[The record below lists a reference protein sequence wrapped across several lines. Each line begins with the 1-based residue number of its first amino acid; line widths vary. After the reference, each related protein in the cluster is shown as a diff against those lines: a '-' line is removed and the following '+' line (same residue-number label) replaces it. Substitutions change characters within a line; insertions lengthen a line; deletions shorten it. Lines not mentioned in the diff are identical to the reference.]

1 LLPSIVR
8 NTLGVVSITIRFYS
22 DWLKALHRYIALF
35 AWSLTVWITFN
46 QLIINRH
53 NADITPKSRDA
64 VSFCVKLLFALMICS
79 AILLAEKVAI
89 QAIASQFHERS
100 YADRIE
106 EQRRITR
113 TLIVLYAHSTDQVG
127 RSDTL
132 HDNADSKTTLV
143 DPEKLLKNILKGVK
157 GVAQTTTHAFG
168 NIASEIVGSSVL
180 QPNSPEAMVATAL
193 GSANKTRLLARRL
206 FYSFRKPG
214 AEVLVIGDI
223 LPFFN
228 SQDEATQAFASFDKD
243 MNGDATRDEME
254 LACMELHRERLALA
268 SSMRDIDS
276 AVGRLD
282 NILMSIYTIV
292 VGIVFAVILDTAV
305 SAMLSGAAAFVLALS
320 WLIGSSAQEVL
331 SSIVFLFIKH
341 MYDVGDRVEVDAQ
354 LYTVKEIRL
363 LVTIPFICGH
373 DADGVHRLST
383 IFIDIRGCTVQAPH
397 VVLNTKF
404 IYNMR
409 RSQQM
414 SETFPFG
421 KCLILYKKGGKLSSL
436 FLDVAFDTSFEQV
449 EELRSRMLAFVKS
462 ERRDFLPLFDVTVDS
477 ECCPL
482 QPEEWDV

>member
-1 LLPSIVR
+1 MCVDSILPGWWIALLVSRLLPTIVR
-8 NTLGVVSITIRFYS
+8 NTLGVVSTTIRFYS
-22 DWLKALHRYIALF
+22 DWLKALHRCIALF
-35 AWSLTVWITFN
+35 AWSLTIWVTFT
-46 QLIINRH
+46 QLIINQH
-53 NADITPKSRDA
+53 HKDITPKSQDA
-64 VSFCVKLLFALMICS
+64 VNFCSKLLFALMICS
-79 AILLAEKVAI
+79 AILLGEKVAI

-106 EQRRITR
+106 EQQRITR
-113 TLIVLYAHSTDQVG
+113 AVVILYAHSTDQIG

-132 HDNADSKTTLV
+132 HDRSDSKGTLV
-143 DPEKLLKNILKGVK
+143 DPEKVLKNILKGVK
-157 GVAQTTTHAFG
+157 GVAQSTTQAFG

-214 AEVLVIGDI
+214 AEVLVVEDI
-223 LPFFN
+223 VSFFH
-228 SQDEATQAFASFDKD
+228 SQDEAAQAFAMFDKD
-243 MNGDATRDEME
+243 MNGDVTRDEVE

-292 VGIVFAVILDTAV
+292 VGIVFAVVLDTAV

-320 WLIGSSAQEVL
+320 WLIGASAQEVL
-331 SSIVFLFIKH
+331 SSIIFLFIKH
-341 MYDVGDRVEVDAQ
+341 MYDVGDRIEVDGQ

-363 LVTIPFICGH
+363 CVTILFICGH
-373 DADGVHRLST
+373 DADGVYRLST

-397 VVLNTKF
+397 VVLNGKF
-404 IYNMR
+404 IFNMR

-414 SETFPFG
+414 SESFAFG
-421 KCLILYKKGGKLSSL
+421 KCLNL
-436 FLDVAFDTSFEQV
+436 
-449 EELRSRMLAFVKS
+449 
-462 ERRDFLPLFDVTVDS
+462 
-477 ECCPL
+477 
-482 QPEEWDV
+482 

>member
-1 LLPSIVR
+1 MFEGWWAALFVTKLLPSIIR

-22 DWLKALHRYIALF
+22 DWLKALHRHIALF
-35 AWSLTVWITFN
+35 VWSLTIWITFM
-46 QLIINRH
+46 QLIINRQH
-53 NADITPKSRDA
+53 ADITPKSRDA
-64 VSFCVKLLFALMICS
+64 TSFCAKLLFALMICT

-106 EQRRITR
+106 EQQRNTRI
-113 TLIVLYAHSTDQVG
+113 LVALYSHSTDQLG

-132 HDNADSKTTLV
+132 HDSADSKAPLI
-143 DPEKLLKNILKGVK
+143 DPEKVLRNILKGVK

-223 LPFFN
+223 APFFHGP
-228 SQDEATQAFASFDKD
+228 DEAAEAFAMFDKD

-282 NILMSIYTIV
+282 NILMSIYTV
-292 VGIVFAVILDTAV
+292 VVCIVFAVILDTAV
-305 SAMLSGAAAFVLALS
+305 STMLSGAAAFILALS
-320 WLIGSSAQEVL
+320 WLIGASAQEVL
-331 SSIVFLFIKH
+331 SSVIFLFIKH
-341 MYDVGDRVEVDAQ
+341 IYDVGDRVEVEGH

-363 LVTIPFICGH
+363 CVTIPLTR
-373 DADGVHRLST
+373 A
-383 IFIDIRGCTVQAPH
+383 
-397 VVLNTKF
+397 
-404 IYNMR
+404 
-409 RSQQM
+409 
-414 SETFPFG
+414 
-421 KCLILYKKGGKLSSL
+421 
-436 FLDVAFDTSFEQV
+436 
-449 EELRSRMLAFVKS
+449 
-462 ERRDFLPLFDVTVDS
+462 
-477 ECCPL
+477 
-482 QPEEWDV
+482 

>member
-1 LLPSIVR
+1 ML
-8 NTLGVVSITIRFYS
+8 
-22 DWLKALHRYIALF
+22 
-35 AWSLTVWITFN
+35 
-46 QLIINRH
+46 
-53 NADITPKSRDA
+53 
-64 VSFCVKLLFALMICS
+64 CS
-79 AILLAEKVAI
+79 AILLGEKVAI

-106 EQRRITR
+106 EQQRNAR
-113 TLIVLYAHSTDQVG
+113 TLVTLYAHSTDQVG

-132 HDNADSKTTLV
+132 HDNPDSKSTLV
-143 DPEKLLKNILKGVK
+143 DSEKVLKNILKGVK

-223 LPFFN
+223 ARFFP
-228 SQDEATQAFASFDKD
+228 SQDEAAYAFAMFDKD

-282 NILMSIYTIV
+282 NILMSIFTIV
-292 VGIVFAVILDTAV
+292 VGIVFAVVLDTAI
-305 SAMLSGAAAFVLALS
+305 SALLTGAAAFVLALS
-320 WLIGSSAQEVL
+320 WLIGASAQEVL
-331 SSIVFLFIKH
+331 SSVIFLFIKH
-341 MYDVGDRVEVDAQ
+341 MYDVGDRVEIDGL

-363 LVTIPFICGH
+363 WVTIPLICED
-373 DADGVHRLST
+373 DADGVYRLST

-414 SETFPFG
+414 SETFAFG
-421 KCLILYKKGGKLSSL
+421 KCLIL
-436 FLDVAFDTSFEQV
+436 
-449 EELRSRMLAFVKS
+449 
-462 ERRDFLPLFDVTVDS
+462 
-477 ECCPL
+477 
-482 QPEEWDV
+482 